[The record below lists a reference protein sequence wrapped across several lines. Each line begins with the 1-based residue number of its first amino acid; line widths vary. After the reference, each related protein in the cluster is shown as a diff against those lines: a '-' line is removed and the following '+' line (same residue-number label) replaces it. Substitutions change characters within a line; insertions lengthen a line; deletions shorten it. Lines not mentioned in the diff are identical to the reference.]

1 MTLPFLNRFRLH
13 ILPKKGILLIW
24 IGLVVM
30 ISGCVS
36 DDQSNIIRI
45 GHPLPE
51 DHPLH
56 QALLTV
62 KELMA
67 QKGMDELD
75 IRIYPN
81 GQLGSA
87 ADHVY
92 MIKSGYIQA
101 GVFSAATLSGS
112 IPMMNVF
119 SMPFLFRDTEHM
131 REALEG
137 EPGQEMLRYL
147 NDHNMFGFGY
157 FTAGSRN
164 IITKEPILKPEDLA
178 GKNIRV
184 MESNILV
191 QIIQA
196 MGGSAVVMS
205 TGDIYSALQQGVLDG
220 WENNPPTTWFFRM
233 HETGAIHF
241 SWTRH
246 LIIPDVILASTTLR
260 DQLTDEQFSTLEEA
274 FRFAVDQQWK
284 DWDAFTRTSVEN
296 LKNEGM
302 QFHDVD
308 EQAFRDAARIVYEQ
322 AFDRYGEEFRSMV
335 EKFQQL

>member
-1 MTLPFLNRFRLH
+1 MKLQLFIRFLQLS
-13 ILPKKGILLIW
+13 KTGILLICT
-24 IGLVVM
+24 GVLLM
-30 ISGCVS
+30 TSGC
-36 DDQSNIIRI
+36 QSEDHYNIIRI

-51 DHPLH
+51 NHPLH

-62 KELMA
+62 KEHMDL
-67 QKGMDELD
+67 KGMDDLD

-131 REALEG
+131 RATLDG

-164 IITKEPILKPEDLA
+164 IISKEPILKPGDMA
-178 GKNIRV
+178 GKKIRV

-220 WENNPPTTWFFRM
+220 WENNPPTAWFFRM
-233 HETGAIHF
+233 HETGAVHF

-260 DQLTDEQFSTLEEA
+260 DRLTDEQFSILEDA
-274 FRFAVDQQWK
+274 FRIAIDQQWK
-284 DWDAFTRTSVEN
+284 DWDTFTRNSIEN
-296 LKNEGM
+296 LENEGM
-302 QFHDVD
+302 QFHNVD
-308 EQAFRDAARIVYEQ
+308 EQAFQDAVKVVYEH